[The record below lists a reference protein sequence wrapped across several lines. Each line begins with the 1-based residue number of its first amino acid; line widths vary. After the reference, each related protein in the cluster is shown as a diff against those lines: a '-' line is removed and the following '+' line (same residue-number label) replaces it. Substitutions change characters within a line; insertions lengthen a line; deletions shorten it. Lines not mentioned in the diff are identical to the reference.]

1 MLISGISRCIRPTL
15 STVIPRS
22 PMVMSL
28 SESTGVTLQD
38 LPKSNVFTAKLP
50 PDPQFPT
57 PRSSAEATRSQL
69 GPRMVKAALYTYVR
83 PDPVE
88 DNPELLAVS
97 PLALRSIGLAR
108 TEPAKPEFLRL
119 VSGNGGFEDKSYPW
133 AQCYGGWQFG
143 QWAGQL
149 GDGRAISLFEATN
162 PETKNRYELQ
172 LKGAG
177 QTPYS
182 RFADGKAVLRSS
194 IREFIVSEYLYSI
207 GIPSTRALSLT
218 LLPGTQ
224 AVRERIETCAIVC
237 RFAESWIRIGTF
249 DLLRAR
255 GDRKNLRLLSDYVR
269 EEVLEMR
276 EKPQVVSGGGSDG
289 VHGARAR
296 NRYEDMY
303 REIVRRNALTVA
315 KWQAYGFM
323 NGVLNTDNTSVIGL
337 SLDFGPFSFI
347 DTFNPKFTPNHD
359 DHTLRYCYKNQPT
372 VIWWNLVRLAEDLAE
387 LFAATPEMLDS
398 ETFIAEGLASE
409 ADAEALVK
417 RAEEII
423 EEVGEEYKATFLT
436 EYKQLMAARLGFTGL
451 RETDMEDV
459 YSPLLDTLEDA
470 QVDFGHFFRRLSEL
484 PIFELM
490 EKDEEAQ
497 LAVAEEFMPKAVL
510 TTVQKGPEKILKWL
524 KLYAE
529 RLEEEGDAKRMD
541 RMKKV
546 NPKFIPKNWVLEEII
561 QRVDQKGERDVLGD
575 VIKLVE
581 NPFADRWE
589 GVKDAER
596 WCGDVPRLEVGMQC
610 SCSS

>member
-1 MLISGISRCIRPTL
+1 MVRCTRPTL
-15 STVIPRS
+15 STVIPRGFLA
-22 PMVMSL
+22 MSR

-38 LPKSNVFTAKLP
+38 LPKSNVFTTKLP

-57 PRSSAEATRSQL
+57 PESSAEATRSDL
-69 GPRMVKAALYTYVR
+69 GPRMVKGALYTYVR

-88 DNPELLAVS
+88 DSPELLAVS
-97 PLALRSIGLAR
+97 PLALRSLGLAH
-108 TEPAKPEFLRL
+108 TEPSKPEFLKL
-119 VSGNGGFEDKSYPW
+119 VSGNGAFEDKSYPW

-162 PETKNRYELQ
+162 PETKKRYELQ

-207 GIPSTRALSLT
+207 GIPTTRALSLT
-218 LLPGTQ
+218 LLPGNQ
-224 AVRERIETCAIVC
+224 AIREKVETCAIVC

-269 EEVLEMR
+269 EEVLDMK
-276 EKPQVVSGGGSDG
+276 EKPQADGSNGSDG
-289 VHGARAR
+289 VDGARVR

-323 NGVLNTDNTSVIGL
+323 NGVLNTDNTSVMGL
-337 SLDFGPFSFI
+337 SLDFGPFSFM

-359 DHTLRYCYKNQPT
+359 DHMLRYCYRNQPT
-372 VIWWNLVRLAEDLAE
+372 IIWWNLVRLAEDLAE

-398 ETFIAEGLASE
+398 ETFINEGLTSE
-409 ADAEALVK
+409 ADAEALIK
-417 RAEEII
+417 RAENII
-423 EEVGEEYKATFLT
+423 REVGEEFKSIFLT
-436 EYKQLMAARLGFTGL
+436 EYKQLMAARLGFIEL
-451 RETDMEDV
+451 RETDMDDV

-470 QVDFGHFFRRLSEL
+470 QVDFGHFFRRLSDL

-490 EKDEEAQ
+490 QKDEEAQ
-497 LAVAEEFMPKAVL
+497 LAEAEKFMPKAVL

-524 KLYAE
+524 KIYAE
-529 RLEEEGDAKRMD
+529 RLEENEDSKRME

-561 QRVDQKGERDVLGD
+561 QRVGEKGDREVLGD
-575 VIKLVE
+575 VTKLIE
-581 NPFADRWE
+581 NPFANHWE
-589 GVKDAER
+589 EVKDAER
-596 WCGDVPRLEVGMQC
+596 WCGDVPRLEVGLQC

>member
-1 MLISGISRCIRPTL
+1 M
-15 STVIPRS
+15 PRS
-22 PMVMSL
+22 SLAMSR

-38 LPKSNVFTAKLP
+38 LPKSNVFTTKLP
-50 PDPQFPT
+50 PDAQFPT
-57 PRSSAEATRSQL
+57 PESSAGATRSQL

-97 PLALRSIGLAR
+97 PLALRSIGLAS
-108 TEPAKPEFLRL
+108 TEPTKPEFLRL
-119 VSGNGGFEDKSYPW
+119 VSGNGGFEDISYPW

-162 PETKNRYELQ
+162 PETKIRYELQ

-218 LLPGTQ
+218 LLPGNQ
-224 AVRERIETCAIVC
+224 AIRENIETCAIVC

-269 EEVLEMR
+269 EEVLKTKER
-276 EKPQVVSGGGSDG
+276 VDGEDGSSGVRGDG
-289 VHGARAR
+289 VR

-323 NGVLNTDNTSVIGL
+323 NGVLNTDNTSIMGL
-337 SLDFGPFSFI
+337 SLDFGPFSFM
-347 DTFNPKFTPNHD
+347 DSFNPKFTPNHD

-372 VIWWNLVRLAEDLAE
+372 IIWWNLVRLAEDLAE

-398 ETFIAEGLASE
+398 E
-409 ADAEALVK
+409 
-417 RAEEII
+417 
-423 EEVGEEYKATFLT
+423 VGEEYKSIFLA
-436 EYKQLMAARLGFTGL
+436 EYKQLMATRLGFTGL
-451 RETDMEDV
+451 RETDMDDV
-459 YSPLLDTLEDA
+459 YSPLLDILEDA
-470 QVDFGHFFRRLSEL
+470 HVDFGHFFRRLSEL

-490 EKDEEAQ
+490 ESDEEAQ
-497 LAVAEEFMPKAVL
+497 LTAAEGLMPKAVL

-529 RLEEEGDAKRMD
+529 RLEEKEDAKRME

-561 QRVDQKGERDVLGD
+561 QRVEQKGERGVLGD

-596 WCGDVPRLEVGMQC
+596 WCGDVPKLEVGMQC